1 MKYVYCCCERSGLET
16 SIEFNRKRAEFL
28 VSFWWHLGFQSLSRT
43 SLRVAPARKVI
54 RSAVKHYLCRKAI
67 KAVNLTSGNS
77 NNSHLKCLRR
87 SVSFVVN
94 LCCETKAGRRVK
106 KQIISNGTR
115 WFMMLFLTLDGF
127 CDFGHSRIDSSEW
140 KNNKFDSSRER
151 LHMPEH
157 LQKNF

>member
-1 MKYVYCCCERSGLET
+1 MFIVAANDQGSRHPLSSTANGQSSL
-16 SIEFNRKRAEFL
+16 FL
-28 VSFWWHLGFQSLSRT
+28 FGGVGFQSFSRT
-43 SLRVAPARKVI
+43 SLRVARAQIVI
-54 RSAVKHYLCRKAI
+54 RSAVKHYLSRKAI

-127 CDFGHSRIDSSEW
+127 CDSGLNRIDSSVRKITINLTQIENDFACLNIYG
-140 KNNKFDSSRER
+140 KPFNY
-151 LHMPEH
+151 
-157 LQKNF
+157 